1 MAHHASFLAPTSK
14 RLPEEVLDNVDGEH
28 PDQVYLECPAGGVMI
43 FNAHTWHGGTINYA
57 GTRRRV
63 LHGLYIDREDVP
75 QQDQK
80 KWLTKDT
87 ASRLTHTEVVV
98 RC

>member
-1 MAHHASFLAPTSK
+1 MLTASTQIKSTW
-14 RLPEEVLDNVDGEH
+14 
-28 PDQVYLECPAGGVMI
+28 YPAGSVMI

-63 LHGLYIDREDVP
+63 LHGLYIDRDDVP

-87 ASRLTHTEVVV
+87 ASRLTPAQKWLLDVD
-98 RC
+98 